1 MKSLLLIDNRI
12 NDISTVTQSLN
23 IDTTYIIIDYDN
35 DTYDSIISKISKKN
49 SKSISKSICIC
60 I

>member
-12 NDISTVTQSLN
+12 NDMSTVIQSLN

-35 DTYDSIISKISKKN
+35 R
-49 SKSISKSICIC
+49 
-60 I
+60 

>member
-23 IDTTYIIIDYDN
+23 IDVSSLQPGVYWAVIYQGEKRDVRKLVIN
-35 DTYDSIISKISKKN
+35 P
-49 SKSISKSICIC
+49 
-60 I
+60 